1 MDNNNA
7 LKIRGILRIVC
18 CIFAAGAVVTAFIY
32 RVMMR
37 TKADEITGLCMISR
51 ICAIAMF
58 VIAVIA
64 VILAVLSKTFVPK
77 IDGSALVIA
86 LVGFIGNFVIAPGST
101 LEGLAKYVIKH
112 IKSLTQGTFDGTQ
125 LDIGAYMIMLSG
137 VLMIS
142 YTIKQM
148 KSGS

>member
-7 LKIRGILRIVC
+7 LKIRAILRIVC

-32 RVMMR
+32 RVLLR
-37 TKADEITGLCMISR
+37 SQAEKVTGLCMISR

-58 VIAVIA
+58 AVAVIA
-64 VILAVLSKTFVPK
+64 VVLALVSKTFVPK

-86 LVGFIGNFVIAPGST
+86 LVGFIGNFVVAPGST
-101 LEGLAKYVIKH
+101 LASLVVFELAHLKN
-112 IKSLTQGTFDGTQ
+112 LTQFDGTQ
-125 LDIGAYMIMLSG
+125 LEIGAYMIMLSG

-142 YTIKQM
+142 YTAKQM
-148 KSGS
+148 KSGN